1 MADWPYSTEAW
12 KRLRRAKLAQDPLCE
27 YCPPGHPTTATQV
40 DHKQA
45 ICNGGD
51 PWAWDNLAS
60 CCQSCHSSK
69 TAADKQSKPWRR
81 KGCDAQ
87 GRPLDGSHW
96 WRAKQ

>member
-1 MADWPYSTEAW
+1 MADQLYNTEAW
-12 KRLRRAKLAQDPLCE
+12 KRLRRAKLARDPLCE
-27 YCPPGHPTTATQV
+27 YCPPGRLTTATQV

-45 ICNGGD
+45 IRNGGD

-69 TAADKQSKPWRR
+69 TGADKRGARWVR
-81 KGCDAQ
+81 KGCDER

-96 WRAKQ
+96 WRAKP